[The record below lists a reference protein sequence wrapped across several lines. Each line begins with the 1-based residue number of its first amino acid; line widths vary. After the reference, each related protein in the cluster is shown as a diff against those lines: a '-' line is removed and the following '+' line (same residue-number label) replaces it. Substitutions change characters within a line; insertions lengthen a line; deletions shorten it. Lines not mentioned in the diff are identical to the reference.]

1 LVWFASLALRQ
12 ISSRQKKSPDLLRGL
27 ATFFVFEIT
36 KSTIKENDM
45 NGGFFLRG
53 LLLGFTIAATVGPMS
68 ILCIQRTF
76 NKGYLYGLVSGMGIA
91 TADAV
96 YGSIAAFG
104 LTAITGFL
112 VSEQNWIR
120 LIGGLFLIYLGI
132 RTILT
137 RPAEKAAEA
146 RASYNFAGAYAST
159 LLLTLT
165 NPLTI
170 LSFAVIFAG
179 LGVGATGGNYLTAAL
194 VVAGVFS
201 GSATWW
207 CILTGGISL
216 LRKRFTT
223 RWLRWLNRISGT
235 AIAIFGIVALV
246 SLRW

>member
-1 LVWFASLALRQ
+1 
-12 ISSRQKKSPDLLRGL
+12 
-27 ATFFVFEIT
+27 
-36 KSTIKENDM
+36 M
-45 NGGFFLRG
+45 NTGFYLRG
-53 LLLGFTIAATVGPMS
+53 LLLGFTIAATVGPMC

-91 TADAV
+91 TADAI
-96 YGSIAAFG
+96 YGSIAAFE
-104 LTAITGFL
+104 LTVITSFL

-146 RASYNFAGAYAST
+146 RANNYAGAYAST

-179 LGVGATGGNYLTAAL
+179 LGIGATGGNYLAAAL
-194 VVAGVFS
+194 VVGGVFS
-201 GSATWW
+201 GSAAWW

-223 RWLRWLNRISGT
+223 TWLRWLNRVSGA
-235 AIAIFGIVALV
+235 AITIFGIIALV
-246 SLRW
+246 TIKW

>member
-1 LVWFASLALRQ
+1 MNAS
-12 ISSRQKKSPDLLRGL
+12 
-27 ATFFVFEIT
+27 FY
-36 KSTIKENDM
+36 
-45 NGGFFLRG
+45 LRG

-76 NKGYLYGLVSGMGIA
+76 HKGYLYGLVSGMGIA
-91 TADAV
+91 TADAI

-104 LTAITGFL
+104 LTVITSFL
-112 VSEQNWIR
+112 VSAQTWIR

-137 RPAEKAAEA
+137 KPAEKAANA
-146 RASYNFAGAYAST
+146 QAHNFAGAYVST

-179 LGVGATGGNYLTAAL
+179 LGVGATGGNYLAAAL

-201 GSATWW
+201 GSAAWW

-223 RWLRWLNRISGT
+223 TWLRWLNRVSGAVIT
-235 AIAIFGIVALV
+235 TFGIIALI
-246 SLRW
+246 SLRS